1 MHPIFL
7 TPGRH
12 AQWRAA
18 IDSRDPAALAIER
31 ALRATSAADAAAPGD
46 NERAEQLERALAILC
61 LAWLKGDRERA
72 EHGRGQLEA
81 VLDSGPGSDLGKAAH
96 ALAAVLG
103 WDFGAALWDTAS
115 RRAFAERLA
124 GLARSFLDVTTGNPH
139 TVTNNW
145 WMLTHGG
152 CLLACIAADGEPGVD
167 ADAPDGPS
175 IADLKAWALERFR
188 AFCGVF
194 GDAGLY
200 HEGSG
205 YINYTLSMLMPAL
218 VAVERHLDPH
228 ILHAFPGLRR
238 SLASI
243 CTGTATFEHTDN
255 GAEAPS
261 FGAALQWNDSGR
273 GCIGLNPFMP
283 ALAVSPP
290 HWQAALKG
298 WFDRLLGVDG
308 RGFDGCQYRGLPL
321 TVALYPFSM
330 TAVDPDGVLPNWMT
344 DRRQGLGIW
353 RSRWGDGSEA
363 VFGWYARST
372 HPGGHSQDDAASI
385 RLMCLG
391 RTWICGGGQNRP
403 RAEWQSV
410 LTHADPAQRPR
421 PAPLTHIS
429 GAKLQDSG
437 GVVGIDT
444 RNSLQAYSERY
455 LAWRADAPYPFVLAL
470 LDLLDEHQQPPRDW
484 QWNLSFPRELEA
496 SVDADG
502 AGFRLVDPERGRLS
516 ARFLIDRPASLE
528 IRDMPAASRT
538 YANGRKVDYPGDR
551 FVHAAFPGHQ
561 HGRILVCAVITR
573 TDEAEPEIAFADN
586 AIGLD
591 GQPWRNP
598 FAPLILPTVDLAQ
611 SAPNRMTRPA
621 G

>member
-7 TPGRH
+7 TPERH
-12 AQWRAA
+12 AEWRQAIEQNEPTAHAILDALRAA
-18 IDSRDPAALAIER
+18 RADVIPAEADKDNSAGIER
-31 ALRATSAADAAAPGD
+31 ALACA
-46 NERAEQLERALAILC
+46 C
-61 LAWLKGDRERA
+61 LAWLEGDA
-72 EHGRGQLEA
+72 ELAAHARIELENA
-81 VLDSGPGSDLGKAAH
+81 LDTAPGSDLGKGAH

-103 WDFGAALWDTAS
+103 WDFDADLWGGRE
-115 RRAFAERLA
+115 RRAFALRLA
-124 GLARSFLDVTTGNPH
+124 GLARSFLEISQGNPH
-139 TVTNNW
+139 IVTNNW
-145 WMLTHGG
+145 WMITHGG

-167 ADAPDGPS
+167 DSQGPA
-175 IADLKAWALERFR
+175 IAELKAWALERFR

-218 VAVERHLDPH
+218 VAVERRLDPG
-228 ILHAFPGLRR
+228 ILQEFPGLRH

-243 CTGTATFEHTDN
+243 CAGTAAFSHVDN
-255 GAEAPS
+255 GADEPA

-273 GCIGLNPFMP
+273 GCIGLNPFIP
-283 ALAVSPP
+283 ALALSPRE
-290 HWQAALKG
+290 WRGALRG
-298 WFDRLLGVDG
+298 WFDRLVGVRG
-308 RGFDGCQYRGLPL
+308 RGFADLQYRGLPL
-321 TVALYPFSM
+321 AVALYPFFI
-330 TAVDPDGVLPNWMT
+330 TAVDPEGVLPKWII
-344 DRRQGLGIW
+344 DRRQGLGMW

-363 VFGWYARST
+363 VLGWYARST
-372 HPGGHSQDDAASI
+372 HAGGHSHDDAGSI

-403 RAEWQSV
+403 RAEFQSV
-410 LTHADPAQRPR
+410 FTHADPAQRPR
-421 PAPLTHIS
+421 PAPLAHIT
-429 GAKLQDSG
+429 GAQLQDSAG
-437 GVVGIDT
+437 AVGIDT

-455 LAWRADAPYPFVLAL
+455 LAWRADAPHPFVLAL
-470 LDLLDEHQQPPRDW
+470 LDLLDEHRDPPRDW

-496 SVDADG
+496 AVDGDG

-516 ARFLIDRPASLE
+516 ARFLIDRPLSLE
-528 IRDMPAASRT
+528 IRDMPASSRT

-551 FVHAAFPGHQ
+551 FVHAAFPAHKL
-561 HGRILVCAVITR
+561 GRILVCAVVSRPDDADPRIQ
-573 TDEAEPEIAFADN
+573 FADN
-586 AIGLD
+586 AILLD

-611 SAPNRMTRPA
+611 SLPNRMTRPA